1 MSLSI
6 WIRIFF
12 VVSEKGGL
20 MAKTF
25 EIVKLRNLLTGEE
38 RAVKY
43 SCETDEISRK
53 RLLEKLNSSLKEGN
67 CEFCFGERMYMHLL
81 PGLSEDTVREL
92 SSRMYRTA
100 YVVCKRKGKREKV
113 LYLSLLKDSALR
125 FKASIPAATK
135 REKGREIPNPDYF
148 VKELSLCL

>member
-12 VVSEKGGL
+12 VVSEKGDP

-81 PGLSEDTVREL
+81 PGL
-92 SSRMYRTA
+92 
-100 YVVCKRKGKREKV
+100 
-113 LYLSLLKDSALR
+113 
-125 FKASIPAATK
+125 
-135 REKGREIPNPDYF
+135 
-148 VKELSLCL
+148 